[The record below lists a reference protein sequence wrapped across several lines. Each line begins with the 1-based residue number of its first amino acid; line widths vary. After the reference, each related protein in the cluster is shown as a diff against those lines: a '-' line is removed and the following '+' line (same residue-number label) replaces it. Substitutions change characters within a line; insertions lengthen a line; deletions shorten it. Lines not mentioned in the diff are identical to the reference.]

1 MLAGYRKANRSK
13 LSEKQSER
21 LLTLDLNVLPSG
33 LRTNRLAKKAQLRV
47 LMAYLQEEA
56 ELSSGQIPLIQKLKL
71 LTIDS
76 MLDNKVLTGDNQ
88 REELVDE
95 VAAFFTLD
103 LDGLAL
109 AFERFNYD

>member
-1 MLAGYRKANRSK
+1 
-13 LSEKQSER
+13 
-21 LLTLDLNVLPSG
+21 
-33 LRTNRLAKKAQLRV
+33 
-47 LMAYLQEEA
+47 MAYLQEEA

-76 MLDNKVLTGDNQ
+76 MLDNKVLTGDGQ
-88 REELVDE
+88 RQELVDE